1 MWKNIKTV
9 VEKQISS
16 ENVAIASYLPTQL
29 VDDHWSWWICTYHH
43 QQTNY
48 SQQTNE
54 QTKVIQEVVS
64 PEVPKLNHAVMN
76 KKRDQMHFS
85 LE

>member
-29 VDDHWSWWICTYHH
+29 VDDHWS
-43 QQTNY
+43 
-48 SQQTNE
+48 
-54 QTKVIQEVVS
+54 
-64 PEVPKLNHAVMN
+64 
-76 KKRDQMHFS
+76 
-85 LE
+85 